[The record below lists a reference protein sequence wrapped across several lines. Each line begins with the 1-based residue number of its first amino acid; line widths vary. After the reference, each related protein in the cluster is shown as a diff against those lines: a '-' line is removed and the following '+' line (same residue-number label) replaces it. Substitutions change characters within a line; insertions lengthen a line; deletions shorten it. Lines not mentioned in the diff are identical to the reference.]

1 MCKSSLHRA
10 FLYQAHL
17 NALVRLLSCT
27 RVGAACPRHF
37 QRTNVMGAASPPLTA
52 LLVVRLH
59 LQPSSAPSP
68 GSQKEP
74 SSGGGERTSTRLAPA
89 VAERGAEEQKTQRRL
104 PFRKRQPTTP
114 QKKTLFPSV
123 SLQRNGRGG
132 PAVAPILSTKNG
144 LSVHRIGELGA
155 NSALCR
161 QTQQH
166 LFCSLAL
173 GLKKWNSKSMWKTK
187 QNKTYQQ
194 QCFISCTQ
202 FMCVFLLFLVRN
214 HYE

>member
-1 MCKSSLHRA
+1 MCKFSLHRA
-10 FLYQAHL
+10 FLYQAHP

-68 GSQKEP
+68 GSREDP
-74 SSGGGERTSTRLAPA
+74 SSGGGERTSTSPAPA

-123 SLQRNGRGG
+123 SLQKEWERGPSCSSNPEYQKRTVSTQDWRAWCKQPPSAGR
-132 PAVAPILSTKNG
+132 PSSIYFACWP
-144 LSVHRIGELGA
+144 
-155 NSALCR
+155 
-161 QTQQH
+161 
-166 LFCSLAL
+166 
-173 GLKKWNSKSMWKTK
+173 
-187 QNKTYQQ
+187 
-194 QCFISCTQ
+194 
-202 FMCVFLLFLVRN
+202 LV
-214 HYE
+214 

>member
-1 MCKSSLHRA
+1 
-10 FLYQAHL
+10 
-17 NALVRLLSCT
+17 
-27 RVGAACPRHF
+27 
-37 QRTNVMGAASPPLTA
+37 MGAASPPLTA

-132 PAVAPILSTKNG
+132 PSCSSNPEYQKRTVSTQDWRAWCKQRPLQADPAASIL
-144 LSVHRIGELGA
+144 
-155 NSALCR
+155 
-161 QTQQH
+161 
-166 LFCSLAL
+166 LA
-173 GLKKWNSKSMWKTK
+173 GPWFKKVKLKKHVENKTK
-187 QNKTYQQ
+187 QN
-194 QCFISCTQ
+194 ISAAM
-202 FMCVFLLFLVRN
+202 FHFLYTIHVCLPTVSGKKPL
-214 HYE
+214 